1 MSGEYRLLQD
11 GLVVAAST
19 SAPDI
24 LHYALVYGGDGP
36 VKMQQRI
43 NGRWVDVAEG
53 DTK

>member
-11 GLVVAAST
+11 GMVVAAST
-19 SAPDI
+19 SAADI
-24 LHYALVYGGDGP
+24 LHYALVYGEDGP

-43 NGRWVDVAEG
+43 NGRWADMTEG